1 METAD
6 TSGYPSGNGS
16 RNAPDKGLT
25 DYQLKTL
32 LEKLIS
38 SSRTLNVRI
47 WLDGVFTDLE
57 GNNIQGEWMKGR
69 EVYFK
74 VEGSVDQSKN
84 GGVLRW

>member
-1 METAD
+1 METSD
-6 TSGYPSGNGS
+6 TYGYPSEDGSGNAQG
-16 RNAPDKGLT
+16 KGVI

-38 SSRTLNVRI
+38 SSRTLNIRV

-57 GNNIQGEWMKGR
+57 GSNVRGDWMKGR

-74 VEGSVDQSKN
+74 VEGSVDKLKN
-84 GGVLRW
+84 GEVLH